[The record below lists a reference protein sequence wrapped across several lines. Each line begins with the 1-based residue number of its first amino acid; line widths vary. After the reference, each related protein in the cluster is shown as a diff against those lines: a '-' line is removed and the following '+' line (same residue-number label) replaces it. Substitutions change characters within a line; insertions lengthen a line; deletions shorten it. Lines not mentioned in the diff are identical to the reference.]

1 MKRFTMA
8 IAAAA
13 FAAALA
19 VSAFAQQGST
29 AQPATPATPA
39 SEPAKAAPAERP
51 ARSSSK
57 SMSHAAM
64 HKTDINAAS
73 REDLMKLPGI
83 TDAVA
88 DKIIAARPFKS
99 KAELASKKVLTAKEY
114 AKVRAMVIAHQSAEA
129 GTASK

>member
-39 SEPAKAAPAERP
+39 AEPAKAAPADKP
-51 ARSSSK
+51 AHSSK
-57 SMSHAAM
+57 SHAAM
-64 HKTDINAAS
+64 HKVDINSAS

-99 KAELASKKVLTAKEY
+99 RAELTSKKVLTAKEY
-114 AKVRAMVIAHQSAEA
+114 AKIRTMVIAHQSAEA

>member
-19 VSAFAQQGST
+19 VSAFAQQGSAT
-29 AQPATPATPA
+29 QPATPATPA
-39 SEPAKAAPAERP
+39 TEPAKAAPAERS
-51 ARSSSK
+51 AHK
-57 SMSHAAM
+57 GTAHAAM
-64 HKTDINAAS
+64 HKTDINSAS

-99 KAELASKKVLTAKEY
+99 RAELASKKVLTAKEY
-114 AKVRAMVIAHQSAEA
+114 AKIRTMVIAHQSAEA

>member
-39 SEPAKAAPAERP
+39 AEPAKAAPADKP
-51 ARSSSK
+51 AHSSK
-57 SMSHAAM
+57 SHAAM

-114 AKVRAMVIAHQSAEA
+114 AKIRAMVIAKQTAEA
-129 GTASK
+129 GSASK

>member
-1 MKRFTMA
+1 MKRFIMA
-8 IAAAA
+8 IAVAA
-13 FAAALA
+13 FVAVLA
-19 VSAFAQQGST
+19 VSAFAQGGST
-29 AQPATPATPA
+29 MPSAQPATPA

-51 ARSSSK
+51 AHK
-57 SMSHAAM
+57 GTAHAAM
-64 HKTDINAAS
+64 HKTDINSAS

-114 AKVRAMVIAHQSAEA
+114 AKIRSMVIAHQSAEA

>member
-13 FAAALA
+13 IVAALA

-39 SEPAKAAPAERP
+39 AEPAKAAPADKP
-51 ARSSSK
+51 AHSSK
-57 SMSHAAM
+57 SHAAM
-64 HKTDINAAS
+64 HKVDINSAS

-99 KAELASKKVLTAKEY
+99 RAELTSKKVLTAKEY

>member
-19 VSAFAQQGST
+19 VSAFAQQGSAT
-29 AQPATPATPA
+29 QPATPAT
-39 SEPAKAAPAERP
+39 EPAKAAPAERS
-51 ARSSSK
+51 AHK
-57 SMSHAAM
+57 GTAHAAM
-64 HKTDINAAS
+64 HKTDINSAS

-99 KAELASKKVLTAKEY
+99 RAELASKKVLTAKEY
-114 AKVRAMVIAHQSAEA
+114 AKIRTMVIAHQSAEA

>member
-39 SEPAKAAPAERP
+39 AEPAKAAPAERP
-51 ARSSSK
+51 AHK
-57 SMSHAAM
+57 GTAHAM
-64 HKTDINAAS
+64 HKTDINSAS

-99 KAELASKKVLTAKEY
+99 RAELTSKKVLTAKEY
-114 AKVRAMVIAHQSAEA
+114 AKIRSMVIAHQSAES